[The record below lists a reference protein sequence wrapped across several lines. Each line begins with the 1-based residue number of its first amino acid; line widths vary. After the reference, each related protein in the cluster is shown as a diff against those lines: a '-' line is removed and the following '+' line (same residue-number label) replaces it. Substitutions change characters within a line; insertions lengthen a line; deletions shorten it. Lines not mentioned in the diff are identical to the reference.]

1 MAGLVRWGNRCGGA
15 FLSDE
20 AEERNCAAAC
30 GEFLDVLPPHR
41 RATAILL
48 ICRAYNMFAPVGPLT
63 LTEGPH

>member
-1 MAGLVRWGNRCGGA
+1 M
-15 FLSDE
+15 SDE